1 MKMKNEDGEGGGA
14 TPPSNAVN
22 TGQVDMTPT
31 KRFNDLYRRTKKQRR
46 LMDEYYIDL
55 FREIMLKGK

>member
-1 MKMKNEDGEGGGA
+1 MTMKNEDGEGG

-31 KRFNDLYRRTKKQRR
+31 KRFDDLYRRTKRQRKQ
-46 LMDEYYIDL
+46 MDEYYIDL

>member
-1 MKMKNEDGEGGGA
+1 MKIKNEDGDGGGA
-14 TPPSNAVN
+14 PPSNAVN

-31 KRFNDLYRRTKKQRR
+31 KRFDDLYRRTKRQRKQ
-46 LMDEYYIDL
+46 MDEYYIDL